1 MKMIIKNPSQIVTC
15 SSFDGKKG
23 SKMQELN
30 VLTDSSLVIEDGIIK
45 DIDKTNIILDKYNL
59 DEYEIVDATNKAL
72 LPGFVDSHTHFV
84 FGGYREEEFSWR
96 LRGDSYMDIMQRGG
110 GIVSSVKSTKEEDF
124 NTLYN
129 SAKKRLDSMLSFGV
143 TTVEGKSGYGLD
155 MDTEIKQLEVMKKL
169 NEDHV
174 LDIATTFL
182 GPHALPKEY
191 NKDEMKFIDF
201 MIEKVLPKVKEEN
214 LAEFADIFCE
224 KNVFEIES
232 SRKYLNAAKEM
243 GFKLKLHA
251 DEIVRIEGAK
261 LAGEVKAT
269 SADHLLQASDE
280 GIKSLVDNDVVCTL
294 LPMTAF
300 SLKED
305 YARAR
310 YMIDNGACVALAT
323 DLNPG
328 SCFTN
333 SIPLMI
339 SLATIYMNMSI
350 EETIN
355 ALTINAAKAVSR
367 EKEVGSIDVGK
378 KADMIILEFPS
389 YKFLSYH
396 IGVNIVEKV
405 IKSGK
410 LVFDKTKG
418 GILC

>member
-15 SSFDGKKG
+15 SSFEGKNG
-23 SKMQELN
+23 SKMQDLN
-30 VLTDSSLVIEDGIIK
+30 VLSDSSLVIEEGIIK
-45 DIDKTNIILDKYNL
+45 DIDKTNIILEKYDLN
-59 DEYEIVDATNKAL
+59 EYEIIDATNKAL

-124 NTLYN
+124 DTLYN

-155 MDTEIKQLEVMKKL
+155 MDTEIKQLQVMKKL

-201 MIEKVLPKVKEEN
+201 MIEKVLPRVKEEN

-232 SRKYLNAAKEM
+232 SKKYLNAAKEM

-261 LAGEVKAT
+261 LAGEVKAV

-300 SLKED
+300 SLKEE

-355 ALTINAAKAVSR
+355 ALTINAAKAVFR
-367 EKEVGSIDVGK
+367 EKQIGSIDVGK
-378 KADMIILEFPS
+378 KADMIVLEFPS

-405 IKSGK
+405 IKNGK